1 MSSIMHKT
9 TIEQTFELLIKCMM
23 QFKHSLTE
31 LGSEYDL
38 SSMQA
43 MMIMLLDEPGS
54 MNSFAKL
61 FNCDASNVTG
71 IVDGLEQ
78 KKLASR
84 FPDTKDRRIKMIKLS
99 PKGESIRK
107 KLLSKLVDKN
117 GLVNLNLKHSD
128 LDAFISLLEKITLP

>member
-1 MSSIMHKT
+1 MQKT
-9 TIEQTFELLIKCMM
+9 TVEQTFELLIKCMM
-23 QFKHSLTE
+23 QFKHSLAE

-78 KKLASR
+78 KNLALR
-84 FPDTKDRRIKMIKLS
+84 FPDIKDRRIKMIKLS
-99 PKGESIRK
+99 SKGKNVRRL
-107 KLLSKLVDKN
+107 LLSRLVDKN
-117 GLVNLNLKHSD
+117 GLVSLNLKHSE
-128 LDAFISLLEKITLP
+128 LNEFISLLEKITLR